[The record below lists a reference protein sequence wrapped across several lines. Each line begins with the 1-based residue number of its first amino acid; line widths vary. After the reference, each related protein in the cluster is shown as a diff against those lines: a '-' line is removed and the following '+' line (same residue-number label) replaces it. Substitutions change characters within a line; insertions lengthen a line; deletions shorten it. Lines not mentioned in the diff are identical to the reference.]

1 MALIGQVTGTNS
13 FRNELRRPDHAS
25 RESVSVV
32 SQVIYFLREFRRR
45 TTEAVAPLGSGGE
58 ER

>member
-1 MALIGQVTGTNS
+1 MPLLGQVAGANS
-13 FRNELRRPDHAS
+13 FRNELHRSDQVPGK
-25 RESVSVV
+25 SVSVV
-32 SQVIYFLREFRRR
+32 SQVINFLREFCRR